1 MVSIEFVWYFSS
13 IVNRGFQHQQLIDF
27 GFIREFNVGKPT
39 IIINHILIMILITF
53 WKTYHCTLFPLLT
66 RTFTWQLVSSEEESG
81 GGESDVWTEYGEE
94 VSGESQHNTIP
105 SLELS
110 QVVED
115 KTGQDR
121 VYTKWKPP
129 RNKLTQEIQR
139 KKGAKRKSIVPDAS
153 VDRFCEPGEF

>member
-1 MVSIEFVWYFSS
+1 
-13 IVNRGFQHQQLIDF
+13 
-27 GFIREFNVGKPT
+27 
-39 IIINHILIMILITF
+39 MILTAF
-53 WKTYHCTLFPLLT
+53 WKT

-94 VSGESQHNTIP
+94 VSLSTTQKQVSTHTFWFCINSKTQ
-105 SLELS
+105 SLLELS

>member
-1 MVSIEFVWYFSS
+1 MRVEHGYS
-13 IVNRGFQHQQLIDF
+13 QQLINSTPKH
-27 GFIREFNVGKPT
+27 RYES
-39 IIINHILIMILITF
+39 
-53 WKTYHCTLFPLLT
+53 HC
-66 RTFTWQLVSSEEESG
+66 
-81 GGESDVWTEYGEE
+81 
-94 VSGESQHNTIP
+94 
-105 SLELS
+105 

-129 RNKLTQEIQR
+129 KNKLTQEIQR